1 MKKKIFLDILFYLG
15 IPLIAWN
22 YGRPYLNDYN
32 AILVGGIPAVIY
44 TIIDFFR
51 TKELNVSGLF
61 LMIVVILNFIMNMIS
76 KTALQELWNGVYVSA
91 ILIFIYAVSM
101 LIRKPIGMF
110 FFVDYAYAKGI
121 PRKTSLQRFAQ
132 KKYLGYF
139 QWFTLFLAAREIT
152 VIIVKSILIN
162 SYGLQGF
169 NTIQIV
175 MQVISYAFVA
185 LTVLI
190 VVRILKHIRSGNPE
204 IAPVSQS

>member
-32 AILVGGIPAVIY
+32 AILVGSIPAVIY

-132 KKYLGYF
+132 KKYRGYF

-162 SYGLQGF
+162 SYGLKGF